1 MGDVEHCESGGDF
14 TTEAL
19 AALAFAQLHLDTV
32 TVDIRVQADRAAH
45 GQHEAADGE
54 DPAVFVMMVL
64 GHKDM
69 RERGKMYTMPL
80 SLAKRFQ
87 RMGVVRAMTDE
98 EIESHAKAELDDP
111 ARVGET
117 PDISHGLT
125 TAARIHHVRQTDPNP
140 VAC

>member
-1 MGDVEHCESGGDF
+1 MGEIENCESGGDS

-19 AALAFAQLHLDTV
+19 AALAFAQVHLDTV
-32 TVDIRVQADRAAH
+32 TVDIRVQSDRIAH
-45 GQHEAADGE
+45 GEPDDVVGD
-54 DPAVFVMMVL
+54 DPAVFVLMLL

-69 RERGKMYTMPL
+69 RPRGKMYTMPL

-98 EIESHAKAELDDP
+98 EIEAHAKAELDDP

-117 PDISHGLT
+117 PDISRGLT